1 MAGTESSLS
10 SSLADM
16 SLVTQ
21 DTLRSPYYLHPS
33 DSTCHVQ
40 TPILLNGVNYER
52 WSKLMLNF
60 LRTKWKHGFVDGT
73 LKHPVGKPDEEE
85 KWDMVNGMI
94 IGWIYSSVEPKLR
107 PSISL
112 VDSAK
117 AMRGSLQRRFLV
129 SDDTRIHQLHAD
141 IAACKQNG
149 KTVEVYF
156 GKLKVMWD
164 DLADFEKGFTC
175 CCGSADCASMITY
188 EKMQEKIRL
197 HQFLMGLD
205 NSRFGTSRSNLLSR
219 QTELNLDSVYSQII
233 QEERHLNVMRGTDDR
248 TPVVGFST
256 TPPVPSQQSTP
267 QASVQPAASRFVK
280 PSTVC

>member
-1 MAGTESSLS
+1 
-10 SSLADM
+10 
-16 SLVTQ
+16 
-21 DTLRSPYYLHPS
+21 
-33 DSTCHVQ
+33 
-40 TPILLNGVNYER
+40 
-52 WSKLMLNF
+52 
-60 LRTKWKHGFVDGT
+60 
-73 LKHPVGKPDEEE
+73 
-85 KWDMVNGMI
+85 
-94 IGWIYSSVEPKLR
+94 
-107 PSISL
+107 
-112 VDSAK
+112 
-117 AMRGSLQRRFLV
+117 
-129 SDDTRIHQLHAD
+129 
-141 IAACKQNG
+141 
-149 KTVEVYF
+149 
-156 GKLKVMWD
+156 
-164 DLADFEKGFTC
+164 
-175 CCGSADCASMITY
+175 MITY